1 MDGMSFDHGEV
12 MYVAK
17 DSTGRRTTIL
27 ISSSSSI
34 RSVSSGT
41 PCIHHHTEKNE
52 YDYYQSD
59 ESLGKIGD

>member
-1 MDGMSFDHGEV
+1 
-12 MYVAK
+12 VAK